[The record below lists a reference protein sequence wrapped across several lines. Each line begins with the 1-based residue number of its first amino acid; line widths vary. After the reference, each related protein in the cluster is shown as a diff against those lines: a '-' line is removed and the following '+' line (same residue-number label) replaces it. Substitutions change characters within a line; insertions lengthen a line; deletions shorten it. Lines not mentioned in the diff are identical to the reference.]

1 MEQQA
6 GETGASQGPA
16 DDGLA
21 AAAASRMQETDVDR
35 RAKLVGGHVLIG
47 VSVFCLWAAADAW
60 QAVTQLGAAA
70 FLSVLAAIPAGF
82 VFGTLVHEWCHFAGA
97 RLSGARYTVPSRF
110 GLFVF
115 DYDFR
120 NNGLSQFFAMSYGGQ
135 AGSALAIVLLGI
147 ALPLDTAGRAM
158 VLASC
163 VGAAVFGAMIE
174 WPVLA
179 RTRRSGD
186 PVAELAKIDKA
197 TLYRSA
203 TGASAATLLS
213 WLLLG

>member
-6 GETGASQGPA
+6 GNAAGAT
-16 DDGLA
+16 DEGLGA
-21 AAAASRMQETDVDR
+21 AAAARMQESDVDR
-35 RAKLVGGHVLIG
+35 RAKLIGGHLLIG
-47 VSVFCLWAAADAW
+47 VALLCLWAAADTW
-60 QAVTQLGAAA
+60 QAVTQFRAAA
-70 FLSVLAAIPAGF
+70 LLSVLAAIPAGF
-82 VFGTLVHEWCHFAGA
+82 VFGTLLHEWCHFAGA

-120 NNGLSQFFAMSYGGQ
+120 SNGLSQFFAMSYGGQ
-135 AGSALAIVLLGI
+135 AGSALAVLLL
-147 ALPLDTAGRAM
+147 AVAVPTDTAGRAM
-158 VLASC
+158 LVAAC
-163 VGAAVFGAMIE
+163 VGAGVFGAMIE

-203 TGASAATLLS
+203 GGSSVATLAA
-213 WLLLG
+213 WLLLA

>member
-6 GETGASQGPA
+6 GDPAQGSA
-16 DDGLA
+16 DGEESLDA
-21 AAAASRMQETDVDR
+21 AAAARMQESDVDR
-35 RAKLVGGHVLIG
+35 RAKLVGGHLLIG
-47 VSVFCLWAAADAW
+47 VSLFCLWAAADAW
-60 QAVTQLGAAA
+60 QAVTQLRAAA
-70 FLSVLAAIPAGF
+70 LLSVLAAIPAGF

-97 RLSGARYTVPSRF
+97 RLSGARYRIPERF

-115 DYDFR
+115 DFDFR

-135 AGSALAIVLLGI
+135 VGSVLAVLILAV

-158 VLASC
+158 VI
-163 VGAAVFGAMIE
+163 AACIGGGVFGAMIE

-186 PVAELAKIDKA
+186 PLAELGKIDKN

-203 TGASAATLLS
+203 GGASAATLLS
-213 WLLLG
+213 WLLLA

>member
-6 GETGASQGPA
+6 GEPADGPA
-16 DDGLA
+16 RADESLGA
-21 AAAASRMQETDVDR
+21 AAATRMQETDADR
-35 RAKLVGGHVLIG
+35 RAKLAVGHLLIG
-47 VSVFCLWAAADAW
+47 VSFFCLWAAADAW
-60 QAVTQLGAAA
+60 QAVTQLGVAAL
-70 FLSVLAAIPAGF
+70 LSVLAAIPAGF

-120 NNGLSQFFAMSYGGQ
+120 NNGLSHFFAMSYGGQ
-135 AGSALAIVLLGI
+135 AGSVLAVLLLAI

-158 VLASC
+158 LVAAC
-163 VGAAVFGAMIE
+163 VGAGVFGAMIE

-186 PVAELAKIDKA
+186 PVGELGKIDKS

-203 TGASAATLLS
+203 GASSVATLAC
-213 WLLLG
+213 WLLLA

>member
-6 GETGASQGPA
+6 GDPAGAA
-16 DDGLA
+16 DEGLGSA
-21 AAAASRMQETDVDR
+21 AAARMQESDVDR
-35 RAKLVGGHVLIG
+35 RAKLVGGHLLIG
-47 VSVFCLWAAADAW
+47 VSVLCLWAAADTW
-60 QAVTQLGAAA
+60 QAVTELPAAA
-70 FLSVLAAIPAGF
+70 LLSVLAALPAGF

-97 RLSGARYTVPSRF
+97 RLSGARYSVPSRF

-115 DYDFR
+115 EYDFR

-135 AGSALAIVLLGI
+135 IGSALAVVLL
-147 ALPLDTAGRAM
+147 ALAMPTDTAGRAM
-158 VLASC
+158 LLAAC
-163 VGAAVFGAMIE
+163 VGAGVFGAMIE

-186 PVAELAKIDKA
+186 PAGELAKIDKA

-203 TGASAATLLS
+203 GGASVATLAA
-213 WLLLG
+213 WLLFA

>member
-1 MEQQA
+1 MEQQ
-6 GETGASQGPA
+6 TGDTGSPA
-16 DDGLA
+16 DESLA
-21 AAAASRMQETDVDR
+21 AAAAARMPETDVDR
-35 RAKLVGGHVLIG
+35 RAKLVGGHLLIG
-47 VSVFCLWAAADAW
+47 VAALCLWAAADTW
-60 QAVTQLGAAA
+60 QAVTQLPVAAL
-70 FLSVLAAIPAGF
+70 LSVLAAIPAGF

-97 RLSGARYTVPSRF
+97 RLSGARYTVPARF

-135 AGSALAIVLLGI
+135 AGSALAVLL
-147 ALPLDTAGRAM
+147 LLVSVPTDTAGRAM
-158 VLASC
+158 LVAAC
-163 VGAAVFGAMIE
+163 VGAAVFGGMIE

-186 PVAELAKIDKA
+186 PVGELAKIDKG

-203 TGASAATLLS
+203 GGASVATLAA
-213 WLLLG
+213 WLLFV

>member
-6 GETGASQGPA
+6 GGANRTE
-16 DDGLA
+16 DEGLA
-21 AAAASRMQETDVDR
+21 AAAAARMPETDVDR
-35 RAKLVGGHVLIG
+35 RAKLVGGHLLIG
-47 VSVFCLWAAADAW
+47 VSVLCLWAAADTW
-60 QAVTQLGAAA
+60 QAVTQLPVAAL
-70 FLSVLAAIPAGF
+70 LSVLAAIPAGF

-115 DYDFR
+115 EYDFR

-135 AGSALAIVLLGI
+135 AGSALAVLLLAI
-147 ALPLDTAGRAM
+147 ALPTDTAGRAM
-158 VLASC
+158 LLAAC
-163 VGAAVFGAMIE
+163 VGAGVFGAMIE

-186 PVAELAKIDKA
+186 PVGELAKIDKA

-203 TGASAATLLS
+203 GGASVATLAA
-213 WLLLG
+213 WLLFV